1 MKLLADK
8 KVYDSEQTMKKYTNF
23 SGMQV
28 KQDML
33 DLVSTSDNFFMPNHL
48 ITKWLESITKYF

>member
-1 MKLLADK
+1 
-8 KVYDSEQTMKKYTNF
+8 MKKSTNF

-33 DLVSTSDNFFMPNHL
+33 DLVATSDNFFMPNHM
-48 ITKWLESITKYF
+48 ITKWSELITKYF

>member
-8 KVYDSEQTMKKYTNF
+8 IVYDSEETMKKSTNF

-33 DLVSTSDNFFMPNHL
+33 DLVATSDNFFMPNHM
-48 ITKWLESITKYF
+48 ITKWSELITKYF

>member
-1 MKLLADK
+1 MADK